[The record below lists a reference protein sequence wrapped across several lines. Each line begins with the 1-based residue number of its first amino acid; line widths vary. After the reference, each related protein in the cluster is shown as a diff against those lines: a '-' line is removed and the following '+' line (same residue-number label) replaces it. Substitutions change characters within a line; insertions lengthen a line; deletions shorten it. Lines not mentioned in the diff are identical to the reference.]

1 MINNDVGGLDLA
13 DIERSILTPDQSAGQ
28 ELLSPGAE
36 SGSFEEISRV
46 AATLYIE
53 MKRCIKVRNLKAF
66 REAVT
71 VCKEILK
78 RNDLHGSTHSRNIN
92 NNILV
97 RLASLKNELG
107 ENLLH
112 EAGV

>member
-1 MINNDVGGLDLA
+1 MQSLSRVGSQLINNDVGGLDLA

-53 MKRCIKVRNLKAF
+53 MKKCIKQRN
-66 REAVT
+66 
-71 VCKEILK
+71 
-78 RNDLHGSTHSRNIN
+78 
-92 NNILV
+92 
-97 RLASLKNELG
+97 
-107 ENLLH
+107 
-112 EAGV
+112 